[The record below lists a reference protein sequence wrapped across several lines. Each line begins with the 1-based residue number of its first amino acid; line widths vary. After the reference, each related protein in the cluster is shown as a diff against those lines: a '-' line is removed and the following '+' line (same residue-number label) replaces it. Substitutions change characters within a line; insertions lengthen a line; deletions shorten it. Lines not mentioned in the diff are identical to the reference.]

1 MTIQLHSSDISFFE
15 PQQAIELWSPGAMA
29 SRRPTA
35 KSAGPRIRLAQY
47 DNDSDAES
55 ELSDFSLSDYMSNF
69 DMDINDD

>member
-1 MTIQLHSSDISFFE
+1 MTIQLHTSDISSLE
-15 PQQAIELWSPGAMA
+15 PHQAIELWSTGGMA

-55 ELSDFSLSDYMSNF
+55 ELSDCSLSEYMSDF
-69 DMDINDD
+69 VMDPNDD